1 MCWPVMRLVLAGHD
15 YARIVQSWTLP
26 MVLKAN
32 AAMDLQEEVNLLQ
45 QKKMLDKSGGDNPFG
60 G

>member
-1 MCWPVMRLVLAGHD
+1 
-15 YARIVQSWTLP
+15 